1 MSHKDQNGLQ
11 HMSSEDQ
18 DDITTRQVDN
28 SADDVKGVRGVIYGL
43 RKYIVHQHTQFWY
56 RLGFEKQ
63 LPYINYA
70 LTQIYD
76 QIKAVLPISMYLVL
90 FRLVFFGRGVDEFP
104 IVFVGLLSVTLGL
117 ALFMEGLKLALM
129 PLGELLGNRLPRKLQ
144 MWAVLIIAFILG
156 VAVTLAEPAIGALAT
171 LGSLVEPTEAIYLY
185 YLLNNWNALLVL
197 FVGLGVGCAAV
208 VGILR
213 FTRNWSL
220 KPLIYSA
227 LPVTIIL
234 SCIAMW
240 GKKDLWVIIGLAWDC
255 GAVTTGPVT
264 VPIILSIGIGV
275 ISTQNEGREASPLSG
290 FGIVTL
296 ASLYPIIAVLSLGLI
311 LAVSKTEEEL
321 INAVEGLSQD
331 ESSEPWYYKSPM
343 REVVFSIRAI
353 LPLVLLL
360 GFVLKVVL
368 KESWPRISPQ
378 DVIQGVPDVTIPPIE
393 SASEEPER
401 ISFRKKTET
410 YFTKYGV
417 FFFGLLCAQFG
428 MIVFNWGLTYGLSAL
443 GQQAGGILPA
453 AFQEDEDE
461 PRSPIY
467 PYGLGLF
474 LVTVFGFILGFLAT
488 IAEPALNVL
497 GLKVESL
504 TNGEFSRN
512 LLVYSV
518 SCGVGSGIA
527 LGVLKIIF
535 KLDLIYMIF
544 VGYSVAL
551 VVTAFSSEDF
561 VNVAWD
567 SAGVTTGPVTVPFV
581 LTLGLSLGQ
590 SVGASD
596 GFGILTLAS
605 VGPIIS
611 VLTVGLLNRAKSF
624 VVKKYKAL
632 VDETDME
639 MDQVAE

>member
-1 MSHKDQNGLQ
+1 MSQADHNGIK

-18 DDITTRQVDN
+18 DEIVTQTETSSED
-28 SADDVKGVRGVIYGL
+28 AKGVKGAINGIK
-43 RKYIVHQHTQFWY
+43 KYVVQQHTQFWW
-56 RLGFEKQ
+56 RLGFGKQ
-63 LPYINYA
+63 LPFINYG

-76 QIKAVLPISMYLVL
+76 QIKAVLPISLYLVF

-104 IVFVGLLSVTLGL
+104 IVFVGLLSVTVGL

-129 PLGELLGNRLPRKLQ
+129 PLGELLGNRLPRKLP
-144 MWAVLIIAFILG
+144 MWAVLLIAFVLG

-197 FVGLGVGCAAV
+197 FVGLGVGFAAV
-208 VGILR
+208 IGILR
-213 FTRNWSL
+213 FTRDWSL
-220 KPLIYSA
+220 KPLIYST
-227 LPVTIIL
+227 LPITIIL

-275 ISTQNEGREASPLSG
+275 ISAQNEGREASPLSG

-296 ASLYPIIAVLSLGLI
+296 ASLYPIIAVLSLGI
-311 LAVSKTEEEL
+311 LLSVTKTEEEL
-321 INAVEGLSQD
+321 INAVEGISQD
-331 ESSEPWYYKSPM
+331 DSTDPWYYRSPM

-353 LPLVLLL
+353 LPLALLL
-360 GFVLKVVL
+360 GFVLKVIL
-368 KESWPRISPQ
+368 KENWPRISPQ
-378 DVIQGVPDVTIPPIE
+378 DVINGVPDVTLPPNE
-393 SASEEPER
+393 TANDEPER
-401 ISFRKKTET
+401 LSFRKKTET
-410 YFTKYGV
+410 YFNKYGV
-417 FFFGLLCAQFG
+417 FFFGLSCAQFG
-428 MIVFNWGLTYGLSAL
+428 MIIFNWGLTYGLSAL

-453 AFQEDEDE
+453 AFQEVDAE

-504 TNGEFSRN
+504 TNGEFTRN

-544 VGYSVAL
+544 IGYTVAL
-551 VVTAFSSEDF
+551 VVTFFSNEDF

-624 VVKKYKAL
+624 VVKKYRAL